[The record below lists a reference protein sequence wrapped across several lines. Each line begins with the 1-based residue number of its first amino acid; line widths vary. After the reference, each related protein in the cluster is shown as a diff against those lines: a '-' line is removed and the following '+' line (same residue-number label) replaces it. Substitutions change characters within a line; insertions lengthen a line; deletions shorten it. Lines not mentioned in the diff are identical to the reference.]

1 MPMELGEGVFVL
13 SRAAV
18 KRIGTE
24 RINQSNASVQANEQH
39 VMTYI
44 RSRIKKV
51 LRTSFR
57 MRKQEIAE
65 LMHDPACSN
74 QAHPHHKKI
83 YGEVLA
89 DLRR

>member
-1 MPMELGEGVFVL
+1 ML
-13 SRAAV
+13 SRTAI
-18 KRIGTE
+18 KRICTK
-24 RINQSNASVQANEQH
+24 RLNSLNALARVGEQQL
-39 VMTYI
+39 MTDI
-44 RSRIKKV
+44 RSMIGNG
-51 LRTSFR
+51 LRTPYP

>member
-1 MPMELGEGVFVL
+1 ML

-18 KRIGTE
+18 KHIGTE
-24 RINQSNASVQANEQH
+24 RLSSLNALARAGKQQL
-39 VMTYI
+39 MTDI
-44 RSRIKKV
+44 RSMIGNG
-51 LRTSFR
+51 LRTPYP

>member
-1 MPMELGEGVFVL
+1 ML

-18 KRIGTE
+18 KHIGTE
-24 RINQSNASVQANEQH
+24 RLSSLSASARAGKQQL
-39 VMTYI
+39 MTDI
-44 RSRIKKV
+44 RSMIGNG
-51 LRTSFR
+51 LRTPYP

-89 DLRR
+89 DLSR